1 MLDKN
6 IPVEQI
12 FHSGFGENGRY
23 VTIFSSDLDMDFIR
37 SYIYPFYNII
47 NKIVETTGGKIISSP
62 SDVYSANESVVYDTV
77 KIDKILIVL
86 ALIVF
91 LFDVFARRFYF
102 VSDKVEKI
110 IVGIF
115 NGRKEVKVSENK
127 NVKTKVVK
135 QEITKETENT
145 VKSSQTNSTAA
156 KLLKNKKKREK

>member
-1 MLDKN
+1 M
-6 IPVEQI
+6 
-12 FHSGFGENGRY
+12 
-23 VTIFSSDLDMDFIR
+23 
-37 SYIYPFYNII
+37 
-47 NKIVETTGGKIISSP
+47 
-62 SDVYSANESVVYDTV
+62 
-77 KIDKILIVL
+77 
-86 ALIVF
+86 IVF

-145 VKSSQTNSTAA
+145 VKMRQTNSTAA